1 MFVEKTDFDDI
12 ATCCKLQLSNEL
24 CTLREEEENLESKEN
39 RVPVQQLNNF
49 PPYFKSPSLPDE
61 TNSKTQSKDGNDLT
75 EDMMSPMS
83 KWNLKW
89 KRKSLTESH
98 SVSSIPNTST
108 SHNLTVSPKR
118 KLVRSTS
125 TPMNGLLFYGHR
137 SNQFESMSHV
147 SSINNSSDSD
157 TNMSPPLPPPPPRTN
172 SRPDSPRKIPKT
184 RNKMPVAATPLRQV
198 MSKSILRA
206 IAVHGIP
213 GSEKTGI
220 QPKKMFDSL
229 NESSISSAMDL
240 RTSPVIRRSSQHS
253 GSSIESIKSGRI
265 TKMTRK
271 QSLTYSSSNS
281 DISSPELINEQSER
295 SIYKTCSSIELSN
308 TNLNLTPKIVGTSLK
323 KAISFQTPDLI
334 EFSPVRKT
342 PSDVWYTPSEFPPQQ
357 KNYSFST
364 TTTTTTV
371 EVSNNIK
378 NTETELEDEVFHPVV
393 PSKIENLPSTGG
405 GLWSIVS
412 SVFRMA
418 SFGKGSASSD
428 DKETVGPENSLIK
441 RCASFAGYLIRKN
454 SSDDDCQPNKRRRTS
469 SVSNNYFGKNSGTDL
484 DRKRR
489 RIQGR
494 LPIDRMRFD

>member
-12 ATCCKLQLSNEL
+12 TTCCKLQSNNEL
-24 CTLREEEENLESKEN
+24 CTLEEEEENLESKEN

-49 PPYFKSPSLPDE
+49 PPFYKSASLQDIE
-61 TNSKTQSKDGNDLT
+61 
-75 EDMMSPMS
+75 
-83 KWNLKW
+83 W
-89 KRKSLTESH
+89 KRKSLTD
-98 SVSSIPNTST
+98 SVSSIPNIST
-108 SHNLTVSPKR
+108 THNLTVSPKR

-125 TPMNGLLFYGHR
+125 TPMNGLLFSGHR
-137 SNQFESMSHV
+137 SSQFDSMSHV

-157 TNMSPPLPPPPPRTN
+157 NNMSPPPPPPTPTTK

-198 MSKSILRA
+198 MSKSIQRA

-213 GSEKTGI
+213 GIEKGGI

-229 NESSISSAMDL
+229 NDSSISSALDL
-240 RTSPVIRRSSQHS
+240 RTSPVIRRTSQHS
-253 GSSIESIKSGRI
+253 NSSIESIKTGRI
-265 TKMTRK
+265 TKITRK
-271 QSLTYSSSNS
+271 QTLTYSSSS
-281 DISSPELINEQSER
+281 DISSPELINEQSTNKSGR
-295 SIYKTCSSIELSN
+295 SIYKTCSSIELSSN
-308 TNLNLTPKIVGTSLK
+308 TNLNVTPKIVGTSLK

-342 PSDVWYTPSEFPPQQ
+342 PIEIKNDVWYTPSAFPTHE
-357 KNYSFST
+357 KSYSISA
-364 TTTTTTV
+364 TTTTTV

-378 NTETELEDEVFHPVV
+378 NTETELEDDVFHPGQ
-393 PSKIENLPSTGG
+393 PNKIENQPSNVG

-412 SVFRMA
+412 SVIRMA

-428 DKETVGPENSLIK
+428 DNKETVGQENSLIK

-469 SVSNNYFGKNSGTDL
+469 SVTNNYFEKNSGTDL